1 MISLTA
7 LVLTY
12 NEQEN
17 IRRNL
22 EALVWVPKVI
32 IVDSFSNDQTLEI
45 ARSFPNVQVVQRIFD
60 THANQWNAGLD
71 RVDTEWTLTL
81 DADYMLTAELQEEI
95 KKLEPASDIALYW
108 GEFDYCIFGR
118 PLRASVYPPRVVL
131 FRTKRARYVDE
142 GHTQQLRVKGK
153 LAKLKGKIWHDDRKP
168 LNRWFQSQMRYSE
181 IEAAYLEH
189 GASAF
194 AQGYGATKGSM
205 ELATASPSTGGQ
217 GAGRAELNRM
227 DKMRRWLIIVP
238 LAMPIYLLLV
248 RGLIFDGWNG
258 WYYAFQ
264 RTVAEMMLSLRLL
277 EHKLKS

>member
-32 IVDSFSNDQTLEI
+32 VVDSFSNDRTLEI
-45 ARSFPNVQVVQRIFD
+45 ARSFPNVQIVQRVFD
-60 THANQWNAGLD
+60 THASQWNAGLD
-71 RVDTEWTLTL
+71 RIDTEWALTL

-95 KKLEPASDIALYW
+95 KKLEPASDLALYW

-153 LAKLKGKIWHDDRKP
+153 LAKFKGKIWHDDRKP
-168 LNRWFQSQMRYSE
+168 LNRWFQSQVRYSE

-189 GASAF
+189 GARHGESV
-194 AQGYGATKGSM
+194 QGRTGSK
-205 ELATASPSTGGQ
+205 EQ
-217 GAGRAELNRM
+217 GAGRAELNRL
-227 DKMRRWLIIVP
+227 DKMRRWLIVMP

>member
-17 IRRNL
+17 VRRNL

-45 ARSFPNVQVVQRIFD
+45 ARSFPNVQVVQRVFD
-60 THANQWNAGLD
+60 TYANQRNAGLD
-71 RVDTEWTLTL
+71 RIDTEWVLTL
-81 DADYMLTAELQEEI
+81 DADYVLTAELQEEI
-95 KKLEPASDIALYW
+95 KKLEPTSDLTVYW
-108 GEFDYCIFGR
+108 AEFDYCVFGR
-118 PLRASVYPPRVVL
+118 PLRASIYPPRVAL

-142 GHTQQLRVKGK
+142 GHSEQLRVKGK

-168 LNRWFQSQMRYSE
+168 LRRWFQAQDRYSE
-181 IEAAYLEH
+181 IEATYLL
-189 GASAF
+189 GA
-194 AQGYGATKGSM
+194 KN
-205 ELATASPSTGGQ
+205 E
-217 GAGRAELNRM
+217 ELNRA
-227 DKMRRWLIIVP
+227 DRIRKKWLVVAP
-238 LAMPIYLLLV
+238 MGMPIYLLLV
-248 RGLIFDGWNG
+248 RGLIFEGWNG

-277 EHKLKS
+277 EQKLRG